1 MPHGTLPTALEED
14 LIYDVGAHRGEDTA
28 HYLRCGYRVVAVE
41 ANPYLANQLSQRFA
55 SDPVVVVNAGIGSRG
70 GTATFWVNEAN
81 DEHSSFDR
89 EVGCRDGTPCHPVEI
104 ECVTFRSLLE
114 SHGVPFYLKID
125 IEGAD
130 GLCLNSLSP
139 DDLPAYVSIE
149 AHTADY
155 VDRLSDLGYRDFK
168 LVDQTRHSPRVLQ
181 RLGLARFPVGTSGR
195 FGESTRGRW
204 QSADRV
210 VQAWRSAGTDAWYD
224 FHAKL

>member
-1 MPHGTLPTALEED
+1 MEED

-28 HYLRCGYRVVAVE
+28 HYLRAGYRVVAVE
-41 ANPYLANQLSQRFA
+41 ANPQLAERLSQRFA
-55 SDPVVVVNAGIGSRG
+55 GDPVEVVNAGISSGV
-70 GTATFWVNEAN
+70 GTATFWVNDAN

-89 EVGCRDGTPCHPVEI
+89 EVGCREGTPCHAVEI
-104 ECVTFRSLLE
+104 ECVPFRSLLE
-114 SHGVPFYLKID
+114 RHGVPFYLKID

-130 GLCLNSLSP
+130 GLCLSSLSP

-155 VDRLSDLGYRDFK
+155 VDRLRDLGYRQFK
-168 LVDQTRHSPRVLQ
+168 LVDQTRHSSRVLQ

-210 VQAWRSAGTDAWYD
+210 VDAWRSADTSAWYD

>member
-1 MPHGTLPTALEED
+1 MEKD

-28 HYLRCGYRVVAVE
+28 HYLRSGYRVVAVE
-41 ANPYLANQLSQRFA
+41 ANPLLADQLSERFTG
-55 SDPVVVVNAGIGSRG
+55 DPVAVVNAGIGSRG
-70 GTATFWVNEAN
+70 GTATFWVNDAN

-89 EVGCRDGTPCHPVEI
+89 EVGCRDGTPCHAVEV
-104 ECVTFRSLLE
+104 ELVTFRSLLE

-130 GLCLNSLSP
+130 GLCLSSLSP

-155 VDRLSDLGYRDFK
+155 VDRLSDLGYRQFK
-168 LVDQTRHSPRVLQ
+168 LVDQTRHSPRVML

-195 FGESTRGRW
+195 FGEATRGRW
-204 QSADRV
+204 QSADQV
-210 VQAWRSAGTDAWYD
+210 VQAWRSADTSAWYD

>member
-1 MPHGTLPTALEED
+1 MEAD
-14 LIYDVGAHRGEDTA
+14 LIYDVGAHHGEDTA
-28 HYLRCGYRVVAVE
+28 HYLRSGYRVIAVE
-41 ANPYLANQLSQRFA
+41 ANPQLADALSQRFGG
-55 SDPVVVVNAGIGSRG
+55 DPVVVVNAGIASREG
-70 GTATFWVNEAN
+70 AATFWVNDAN

-89 EVGCRDGTPCHPVEI
+89 DVGCRDGTPCHAVEV
-104 ECVTFRSLLE
+104 ECVPFRSLLE
-114 SHGVPFYLKID
+114 RHGVPYYLKID

-139 DDLPAYVSIE
+139 DDLPAYISIE

-155 VDRLSDLGYRDFK
+155 VDRLSELGYRQFK

-181 RLGLARFPVGTSGR
+181 RLGLARFPIGTSGR

-204 QSADRV
+204 QSADQV
-210 VQAWRSAGTDAWYD
+210 VQSWRSSSTNAWHD